1 MEKMKYESP
10 EMEIIRFDTQ
20 DIITTSE
27 IADKNTGFAQ
37 ACCCF
42 VVFCLL

>member
-10 EMEIIRFDTQ
+10 EMEIFRFDTQ

-27 IADKNTGFAQ
+27 IDQLPVQKP
-37 ACCCF
+37 
-42 VVFCLL
+42 

>member
-20 DIITTSE
+20 DIIMTSE
-27 IADKNTGFAQ
+27 LDQLPAQ
-37 ACCCF
+37 KP
-42 VVFCLL
+42 

>member
-1 MEKMKYESP
+1 MKKMKYESP

-27 IADKNTGFAQ
+27 LDQLPEQKP
-37 ACCCF
+37 
-42 VVFCLL
+42 

>member
-27 IADKNTGFAQ
+27 LDQLPMQKP
-37 ACCCF
+37 
-42 VVFCLL
+42 

>member
-1 MEKMKYESP
+1 MEKMKYDSP

-27 IADKNTGFAQ
+27 IDQLPVQKP
-37 ACCCF
+37 
-42 VVFCLL
+42 

>member
-10 EMEIIRFDTQ
+10 EMEIIKFDTQ

-27 IADKNTGFAQ
+27 LNQLPVQKP
-37 ACCCF
+37 
-42 VVFCLL
+42 